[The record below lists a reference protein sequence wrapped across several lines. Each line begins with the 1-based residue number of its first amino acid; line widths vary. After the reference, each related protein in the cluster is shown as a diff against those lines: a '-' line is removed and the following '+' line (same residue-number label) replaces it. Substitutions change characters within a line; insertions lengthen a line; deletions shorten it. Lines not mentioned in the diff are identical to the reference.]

1 MSETKSTFSE
11 RLKQGMNEKEIKQ
24 RDLARMTGISEGTI
38 SNYRSGRFKAAQ
50 VNLQKLAQA
59 LNVSIPWLM
68 GYDVPIGTY
77 DAPQPI
83 GRLDT
88 LTDKLSL
95 LTDTQLEVV
104 EKLVDTFLS

>member
-11 RLKQGMNEKEIKQ
+11 RLKQGLNEKEIKQ

-95 LTDTQLEVV
+95 LTDSQLELV
-104 EKLVDTFLS
+104 EKLVDTFLN